1 MPEKT
6 GIASTIN
13 RTNTHKHRLIICGL
27 SSIQSEV
34 IARLSR
40 QAELAY
46 ILRKP
51 QKVDAVCT
59 QLEQAHAPIASY
71 FRGLAAQRD
80 GNGDLRQAE
89 KLLEYAAD
97 RAPRGYQARA
107 LVALGS
113 IAEYRADYRAELEFY
128 RAALKLNQTDV
139 FTAVEAR
146 RAIAISARR
155 AGDHARAIQI
165 LESILPLASREP
177 YLQAQVLNHL
187 AVEYHDAG
195 RLQEAYKL
203 AQAACSSSLVT
214 IYQEFEETRKE
225 IEKDLAER
233 EPRRPAVI
241 DKKSDAAR
249 AGITGNSDERL
260 SETKAQ
266 ARVAPTRRADS
277 LEPRRKRR
285 CARRISK
292 PDKTDRATITLV
304 RRACRPS
311 KDLTAFSGDAGSS
324 ITINRVYSS
333 APIHAP
339 PAIPVD

>member
-1 MPEKT
+1 MNRVRAKTNRPLITSPPGATVAPYSPPSQLASKHVTQSTASQYAPDGLTMPEKT

-46 ILRKP
+46 RLRKP

-165 LESILPLASREP
+165 LESILPLA
-177 YLQAQVLNHL
+177 
-187 AVEYHDAG
+187 
-195 RLQEAYKL
+195 
-203 AQAACSSSLVT
+203 
-214 IYQEFEETRKE
+214 
-225 IEKDLAER
+225 
-233 EPRRPAVI
+233 
-241 DKKSDAAR
+241 
-249 AGITGNSDERL
+249 
-260 SETKAQ
+260 
-266 ARVAPTRRADS
+266 
-277 LEPRRKRR
+277 
-285 CARRISK
+285 
-292 PDKTDRATITLV
+292 
-304 RRACRPS
+304 
-311 KDLTAFSGDAGSS
+311 
-324 ITINRVYSS
+324 
-333 APIHAP
+333 
-339 PAIPVD
+339 